1 MTHPDFVQR
10 FLDHHAVRRSVGPWC
25 RADNDNVPL
34 LFGTIDGTR
43 VRVLTATH
51 AGRVGIS
58 EDVCSKSVRRY
69 VRLRDLHGLL
79 PTLYPARAEP
89 VVVED
94 LPTPPLPATPATRDS
109 NDILAWVARASGVSV
124 DDLRGTSMCRL
135 VVAARMVAY
144 GMLHGEGKRSLPQ
157 IGAIMNRHH
166 TTILSGLR
174 SIGLC
179 GNTVDQF
186 DLNFLRAIWVKG
198 ARPEGHGP
206 GEVPG
211 EVSARLGDL
220 VVVAGGMVDAAARY
234 KLLHCRE
241 DVACAA

>member
-25 RADNDNVPL
+25 RADNDNAPL
-34 LFGTIDGTR
+34 LFGTINGTR

-69 VRLRDLHGLL
+69 VRLRDLYDLL
-79 PTLYPARAEP
+79 PTLYPARAEA

-94 LPTPPLPATPATRDS
+94 LPPPPLPATPATRDS
-109 NDILAWVARASGVSV
+109 GDILAWVARASGFSV
-124 DDLRGTSMCRL
+124 DDLRGQSMCHR

-166 TTILSGLR
+166 TTVLSGLCA
-174 SIGLC
+174 IGLC
-179 GNTVDQF
+179 GKTVSQF
-186 DLNFLRAIWVKG
+186 DRNFLRAIWAKG

-220 VVVAGGMVDAAARY
+220 VVIAGGMVDAAARY
-234 KLLHCRE
+234 KLLHWE
-241 DVACAA
+241 DAACAA